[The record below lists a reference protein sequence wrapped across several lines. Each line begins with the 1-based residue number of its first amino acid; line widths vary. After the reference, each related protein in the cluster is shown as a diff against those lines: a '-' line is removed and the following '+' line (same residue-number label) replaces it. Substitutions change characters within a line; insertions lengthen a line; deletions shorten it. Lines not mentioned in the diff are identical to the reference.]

1 MQDFNSARRRVLQQ
15 GLSGLAA
22 FLALQAMATPAGAF
36 FPTSRQLPPNRSI
49 YRVRGK
55 VIVDGAQASKKTFV
69 TPTSTL
75 ETGRRSH
82 VVFRVGTDAHILRE
96 NSRIELASTDGL
108 AVDGMRLLAGA
119 LLSVFGERPAN
130 RPYRLSTPLAS
141 LGIRGTGIYIE
152 SSADASYVCTC
163 YGEVEVGVHDD
174 PAQREVVR
182 TAHHEAPR
190 YILARS
196 ENGRRIVEAPMKN
209 HKDAELVLIEAIVGR
224 EPPSGFRSS
233 GSRGGY

>member
-1 MQDFNSARRRVLQQ
+1 MQDFNRARRRMLQQ

-22 FLALQAMATPAGAF
+22 FLALQTMPVPASAF
-36 FPTSRQLPPNRSI
+36 FPTSRKLPPDRSI
-49 YRVRGK
+49 YRVRGD
-55 VIVDGAQASKKTFV
+55 VLIDGVPASSRSIVKPA
-69 TPTSTL
+69 STL

-82 VVFRVGTDAHILRE
+82 VVFRVGMDAHILRK
-96 NSRIELASTDGL
+96 NSRIELSSIDGL
-108 AVDGMRLLAGA
+108 AVDGLRILTGA
-119 LLSVFGERPAN
+119 LLSVFGERPAD

-141 LGIRGTGIYIE
+141 LGIRGTGIYVE
-152 SSADASYVCTC
+152 SNADASYVCTC
-163 YGEVEVGVHDD
+163 YGEVELGVHDD
-174 PAQREVVR
+174 PAQQEVVR
-182 TAHHEAPR
+182 TQHHEAPR

-233 GSRGGY
+233 GNRGDY